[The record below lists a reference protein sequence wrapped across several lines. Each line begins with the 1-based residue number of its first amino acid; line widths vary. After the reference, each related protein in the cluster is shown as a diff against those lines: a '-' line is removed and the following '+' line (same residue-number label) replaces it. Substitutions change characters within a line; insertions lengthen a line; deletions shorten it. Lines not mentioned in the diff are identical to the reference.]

1 MGQMNRQILFDGHL
15 MDDPFLMRWD
25 GINCRNNNE
34 LSSRGLF
41 DGCLTEGGVLSWI
54 KAEMGPRKTRNDTK
68 RNALFRESRAFRGQ
82 KRGLA

>member
-15 MDDPFLMRWD
+15 MDDPFLMRED